1 MLKNNLKKGFCAV
14 LAIALLALSAAGCG
28 NTQSY
33 ETTPANENT
42 TEAKVDFGKRN
53 PLTGLDDLDASAVG
67 KRPVAVM
74 VENHPQA
81 RPQWGLCSP
90 DIVIEGLVEGGITR
104 MMWLY
109 SDISKAPKI
118 GPTRSARH
126 DYAELAKGFDAIYV
140 HFGGSSYGYAT
151 IKNEKIDALDGRI
164 YEKKY
169 FGRDK
174 SRGVASEHTAYTTG
188 ELLSKGIADKNF
200 RTDVLESYKAP
211 FQFTADKKVLTGGGC
226 NAVRIA
232 FSKNYTHIFKYDA
245 EDGLYYNYLND
256 KEMKDA
262 DGKTM
267 AVANVLVLYT
277 EVAPMNDKEGHVDWD
292 LSGGKG
298 VYCCG
303 GKYEKI
309 TWTKGGAGNRLIVK
323 ASDGKELQFNPGKMW
338 IGLSPVNAEVSM

>member
-1 MLKNNLKKGFCAV
+1 MLKNNLKKGFCAT
-14 LAIALLALSAAGCG
+14 LAIALFALSAAGCG
-28 NTQSY
+28 GPREF
-33 ETTPANENT
+33 ETTPSNENT
-42 TEAKVDFGKRN
+42 TTATADFGKRN

-109 SDISKAPKI
+109 ADISKAPKI

-126 DYAELAKGFDAIYV
+126 DYAELAKGFDAIYA
-140 HFGGSSYGYAT
+140 HFGGSSFAYAT
-151 IKNEKIDALDGRI
+151 IKNEKIDALDGRTTNG
-164 YEKKY
+164 Y
-169 FGRDK
+169 FDRDK
-174 SRGVASEHTAYTTG
+174 SRGVATEHTAYTTG
-188 ELLSKGIADKNF
+188 EMLVKGIAAKKF
-200 RTDVLESYKAP
+200 RTDALEAYKAP
-211 FQFTADKKVLTGGGC
+211 FQFTADKKVLTGGSC
-226 NAVRIA
+226 NAVKIE
-232 FSKNYTHIFKYDA
+232 FSKNYTHVFKYDT
-245 EDGLYYNYLND
+245 EDELYYNYLND

-267 AVANVLVLYT
+267 AVTNVLVLYT
-277 EVAPMNDKEGHVDWD
+277 DVSPMNDKEGHVDWD

-298 VYCCG
+298 VYCSY

-309 TWTKGGAGNRLIVK
+309 TWSKSGVSGRLIVK

-338 IGLSPVNAEVSM
+338 IGFSPVNAEVAT